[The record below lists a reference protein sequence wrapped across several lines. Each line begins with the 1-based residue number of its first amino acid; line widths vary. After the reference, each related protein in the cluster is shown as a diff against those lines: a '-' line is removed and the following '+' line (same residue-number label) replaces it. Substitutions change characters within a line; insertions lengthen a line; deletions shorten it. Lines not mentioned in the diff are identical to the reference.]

1 MLPVEKANWLSF
13 KATVVPMIGITDF
26 KITDVESETNQRLDE
41 RMVTQFVGLNA
52 RAGKKQIVN
61 EADTPFAIS

>member
-1 MLPVEKANWLSF
+1 
-13 KATVVPMIGITDF
+13 MIGITDF

-52 RAGKKQIVN
+52 RAGKNK
-61 EADTPFAIS
+61 